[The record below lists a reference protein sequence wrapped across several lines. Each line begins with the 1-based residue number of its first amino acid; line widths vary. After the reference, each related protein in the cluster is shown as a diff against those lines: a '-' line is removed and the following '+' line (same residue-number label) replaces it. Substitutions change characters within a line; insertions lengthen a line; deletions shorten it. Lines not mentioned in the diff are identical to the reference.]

1 MSLASPLLE
10 RLTAGREHFPG
21 ALLLHG
27 ASEKTLEATSL
38 SLAARLLCAG
48 DDRERRCESCRRAL
62 HGFHPDLLSIEP
74 EGVQIR
80 IDRVRE
86 AIAFGAGRPYEST
99 RRVVR
104 VSRAE
109 LLGPEA
115 ANALLKTLEEPGA
128 RLHWILTTRRPE
140 SLLPTVRSRC
150 LSLPVPSP
158 SVGERA
164 RAWREMGLSEDDA
177 ADLAVFAPDAD
188 DADVDK
194 LAEARHFRSE
204 AVEAL
209 RAGIVDGKLAPLVLL
224 AELLARAETKDVS
237 VVVELLAD
245 AALLAAGVSPD
256 LVRHRAVT
264 GALSAIGR
272 SAGALALGKAAAAAA
287 DYPPDSRRGNRRLHM
302 EKVLLTLAR

>member
-1 MSLASPLLE
+1 VSLASPLLE

-48 DDRERRCESCRRAL
+48 DDRERRCESCRRVL

-150 LSLPVPSP
+150 LSLAVPSP

-177 ADLAVFAPDAD
+177 ADLAAFAPDAD
-188 DADVDK
+188 DADLDK
-194 LAEARHFRSE
+194 LEESRHFRSE

-224 AELLARAETKDVS
+224 AEMLARAETKDVI

-264 GALSAIGR
+264 GALSAIAR

-302 EKVLLTLAR
+302 EKVLLTLAP